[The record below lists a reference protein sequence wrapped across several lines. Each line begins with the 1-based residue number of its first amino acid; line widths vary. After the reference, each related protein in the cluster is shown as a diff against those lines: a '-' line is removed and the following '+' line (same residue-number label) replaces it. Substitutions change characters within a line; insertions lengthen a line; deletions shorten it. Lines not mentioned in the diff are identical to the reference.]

1 VLGGATAHS
10 KGAERKSWA
19 SLQTHSEVT
28 LRGYTQAES
37 VSDPIA
43 RRTAIRKL
51 RHDPTLVVGLNEK
64 MDDFMVNGSTRTT
77 RACGHYVHCLFFWL
91 IICTIEFF
99 MRAFSLHL
107 LYLVCISCLRT
118 HH

>member
-1 VLGGATAHS
+1 MLGGATAHS

-51 RHDPTLVVGLNEK
+51 RHDPILVVGLNEK
-64 MDDFMVNGSTRTT
+64 MDDFMVNELTRTT
-77 RACGHYVHCLFFWL
+77 RACGHYVHCFSFWL
-91 IICTIEFF
+91 IICIIEILV
-99 MRAFSLHL
+99 RAF
-107 LYLVCISCLRT
+107 
-118 HH
+118 

>member
-1 VLGGATAHS
+1 MGVILGIHHVNFLTRFFFLNIKQEYTAVLGGATAHS

-19 SLQTHSEVT
+19 SLQTQSEVT
-28 LRGYTQAES
+28 LRGYTQEES

-64 MDDFMVNGSTRTT
+64 MDDSMVIGL
-77 RACGHYVHCLFFWL
+77 ACTPCS
-91 IICTIEFF
+91 
-99 MRAFSLHL
+99 A
-107 LYLVCISCLRT
+107 
-118 HH
+118 